1 MREEGRPNP
10 EDFLAVAA
18 KEDESK
24 GKGHLKVFLGMA
36 AGVGK
41 TYAML
46 EEAAAQNALGV
57 DVVIG
62 IVDPHGRKETAELVE
77 GLSEVPLKKL
87 VYKDKDFFELDV
99 EAIIA
104 RAPDLVLVDE
114 LAHTNVPGLKHAKRW
129 EDVIE
134 ILDAGIDV
142 YTTLNIQH
150 IESLNDIIEQIAGV
164 SVRETVPDFILEH
177 AQSIR
182 LVDITPEELLE
193 RLKEGKVYL
202 GEQSILAAQHF
213 FQKDRL
219 TALRELVLRYT
230 AERVD
235 HDLHDISLLQVGGKL
250 LKPREKLLVAIS
262 HQPHSEKLIRTTRR
276 LAWNLDAPW
285 YALHVDTGQNLDENE
300 NNQLLKNLALARDL
314 GGEVLSTYGPD
325 ISSGILRVARQK
337 GATQIIVGRPKR
349 RPFLDFFKGFSILE
363 KLAKEGSDLD
373 LHVIRQEHHLTHQKK
388 KLHVY
393 LPKKEIYSYIYV
405 FFWVCFLTLFS
416 HFASSLI
423 GYKIVGVIF
432 LLGILASSLFLRKGP
447 ILFGAILSA
456 VIWDFF
462 FVPPVEGFK
471 IASYEDRAFFILFI
485 LTALVMGVLVDRAR
499 LQKELLAK
507 KERYT
512 RALYDV
518 LQKIVSAQTVEDASS
533 SITESLQ
540 SYFQGQ
546 FEFAAADPK
555 EEFDPKIKGLVSD
568 EKEKVALIWSVD
580 NGKEA
585 GWSTNTL
592 PSLKNLYIPL
602 KGFYSTVGALIYH
615 PKSGR
620 FLSSEEKSFLYTV
633 AHQMANFLERVF
645 LEKNLHVEGLKKKE
659 DEVFDRVISSLS
671 KEIKNPLENLQE
683 AIFGAVSAFKQE
695 EKPKTTKHLFHQI
708 HQVNKSTQA
717 LAQVF
722 INVSAMAKLNQ
733 SPIPLVKERVSVH
746 ELLGT
751 SCKKIAVNLGIT
763 NLSMKLQE
771 PLPDL
776 LCDRRLIEL
785 LFYHLIQNT
794 QKYSP
799 PSSIL
804 RIEAFQKGH
813 EVQMMFFSIMNEDE
827 PMTPQRSPAF
837 LSNEMNMEMKIA
849 SKIVEIHEGHLVMDF
864 LETSGIKFIIFF
876 PGVISEEIP

>member
-18 KEDESK
+18 KEEGSK

-41 TYAML
+41 TYTML
-46 EEAAAQNALGV
+46 EEAHAQKKESV
-57 DVVIG
+57 DVAAG
-62 IVDPHGRKETAELVE
+62 IVDSHGRKETAELAE
-77 GLSEVPLKKL
+77 GIPAIPLKKIP
-87 VYKDKDFFELDV
+87 YKDKEFEELDV
-99 EAIIA
+99 EEILA

-129 EDVIE
+129 EDVLE

-150 IESLNDIIEQIAGV
+150 IESVNDMIEHITDV
-164 SVRETVPDFILEH
+164 SVRETVPDSVLEQ

-202 GEQSILAAQHF
+202 GEQSVLAAKNF

-235 HDLHDISLLQVGGKL
+235 RDLHDISLSQEGAKL

-262 HQPHSEKLIRTTRR
+262 HYLHSEKLIRTTRR
-276 LAWNLDAPW
+276 LAWNMNAPW
-285 YALHVDTGQNLDENE
+285 YALHVDTGESLNEDE

-325 ISSGILRVARQK
+325 IARGILRVARQK
-337 GATQIIVGRPKR
+337 GATQIIIGRAHRHPI
-349 RPFLDFFKGFSILE
+349 LDYFRGFSILD

-393 LPKKEIYSYIYV
+393 LPKKEISYVYV
-405 FFWVCFLTLFS
+405 FFWVCFLAFI
-416 HFASSLI
+416 SSFLSNMI
-423 GYKIVGVIF
+423 GYKIVGVVF
-432 LLGILASSLFLRKGP
+432 LLGILASGLFFRKGP
-447 ILFGAILSA
+447 ILFGAILS
-456 VIWDFF
+456 VFVWDFF
-462 FVPPVEGFK
+462 FVPPIEAFK
-471 IASYEDRAFFILFI
+471 IASFEDRAFFVLFI
-485 LTALVMGVLVDRAR
+485 LTALVMGILVDRAR

-518 LQKIVSAQTVEDASS
+518 LQKIVSSQTIEDAFS
-533 SITESLQ
+533 SIKESLQ
-540 SYFQGQ
+540 SYFEGL

-555 EEFDPKIKGLVSD
+555 EEFNPKIGGLIAD

-585 GWSTNTL
+585 GFSTNTL

-602 KGFYSTVGALIYH
+602 KGFYSTVGAMVYH
-615 PKSGR
+615 PKSHR

-633 AHQMANFLERVF
+633 AKQMANFLERVF
-645 LEKNLHVEGLKKKE
+645 LEKNLQIEGLKKKE
-659 DEVFDRVISSLS
+659 DEVFGQVLSSLS

-683 AIFGAVSAFKQE
+683 AIFGAVSAFKE
-695 EKPKTTKHLFHQI
+695 DAKPKTAGHLFHQI
-708 HQVNKSTQA
+708 RQAGKSTQA

-722 INVSAMAKLNQ
+722 VNVTAMAKLNQ
-733 SPIPLVKERVSVH
+733 SPIPLLKERVSMH
-746 ELLGT
+746 ELLGS
-751 SCKKIAVNLGIT
+751 SCNKIAANLGIVG
-763 NLSMKLQE
+763 LSIKLQE
-771 PLPDL
+771 HLPGI

-799 PSSIL
+799 PGSTL

-813 EVQMMFFSIMNEDE
+813 EVQMMFFSIMNEE
-827 PMTPQRSPAF
+827 GPGKKQNPPPF
-837 LSNEMNMEMKIA
+837 LSNEMNVELKIA
-849 SKIVEIHEGHLVMDF
+849 SKIIEIHEGHLVMDF
-864 LETSGIKFIIFF
+864 LETSGIKFIVFF
-876 PGVISEEIP
+876 PGVV